1 MTETDATLRI
11 SLHLKENSMPDDSS
25 VLADRFAIRELID
38 RYCYAVNERDWVVL
52 ESCYTEDAVWDV
64 GKPLNFRLQGRRAI
78 VEIASTKISEEDFV
92 VQTPHATMIWLD
104 GAGARAHSTIEEVVR
119 SKGGKGG
126 IQILATYADELV
138 KSNGEWRFKVR
149 TYRVT
154 NIEFK
159 APAGECY
166 REWPAR

>member
-1 MTETDATLRI
+1 
-11 SLHLKENSMPDDSS
+11 MPADSS
-25 VLADRFAIRELID
+25 SLADRFAIRELID
-38 RYCYAVNERDWVVL
+38 RYCYAVNERDWTVL

-64 GKPLNFRLQGRRAI
+64 GKPLNFRLEGRKAI
-78 VEIASTKISEEDFV
+78 VAIASTKISEEDYV

-104 GAGARAHSTIEEVVR
+104 G
-119 SKGGKGG
+119 
-126 IQILATYADELV
+126 
-138 KSNGEWRFKVR
+138 EWRFKMR

-159 APAGECY
+159 APAGDCY

>member
-1 MTETDATLRI
+1 
-11 SLHLKENSMPDDSS
+11 MPADSS
-25 VLADRFAIRELID
+25 GLADRFAIRELID
-38 RYCYAVNERDWVVL
+38 RYCYAVNERDWPVL

-64 GKPLNFRLQGRRAI
+64 GKPLNFRLEGRKAI
-78 VEIASTKISEEDFV
+78 VEMASTKISEEDFV
-92 VQTPHATMIWLD
+92 VQTSHATVVWLD
-104 GAGARAHSTIEEVVR
+104 GAKARAHSTIKEVVR
-119 SKGGKGG
+119 SKGGAAG

-138 KSNGEWRFKVR
+138 KLDEEWRFKVR

-159 APAGECY
+159 APAGDCY

>member
-1 MTETDATLRI
+1 MPPD
-11 SLHLKENSMPDDSS
+11 NSA
-25 VLADRFAIRELID
+25 LADRFAIRELID
-38 RYCYAVNERDWVVL
+38 RYCYAVNERDWAVL

-64 GKPLNFRLQGRRAI
+64 GKPLNFRLEGRKAI

-92 VQTPHATMIWLD
+92 VQTAHATVIWLD
-104 GAGARAHSTIEEVVR
+104 GAKARAHSTIKEVVR
-119 SKGGKGG
+119 SKAAAG

-138 KSNGEWRFKVR
+138 KPDGEWRFKVR

-159 APAGECY
+159 APAGDCY
-166 REWPAR
+166 REWLAR

>member
-1 MTETDATLRI
+1 MSAD
-11 SLHLKENSMPDDSS
+11 NSA
-25 VLADRFAIRELID
+25 LADRFAIRELID
-38 RYCYAVNERDWVVL
+38 RYSYSVNERDWPAL

-64 GKPLNFRLQGRRAI
+64 GKPLSFRLEGRKSI
-78 VEIASTKISEEDFV
+78 VEIASSKISEEDFV
-92 VQTPHATMIWLD
+92 VQIPNATVIWLD
-104 GAGARAHSTIEEVVR
+104 GDKARAHSTMTEVVR
-119 SKGGKGG
+119 SKGGAAG

-138 KSNGEWRFKVR
+138 KVKGEWRFKVR

-159 APAGECY
+159 PPAGDCY